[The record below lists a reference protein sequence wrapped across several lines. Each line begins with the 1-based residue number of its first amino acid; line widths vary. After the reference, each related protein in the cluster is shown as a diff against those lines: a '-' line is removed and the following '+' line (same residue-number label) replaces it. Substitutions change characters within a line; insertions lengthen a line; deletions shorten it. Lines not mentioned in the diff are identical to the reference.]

1 MCSLTLYMQKKMMGL
16 NFNGIKKIKTEGGST
31 IFYQPKCLT
40 KTIEEMKTHIPR
52 LRVDS
57 GSGIFMRSIVEKVQS
72 VCSEVNPERE
82 GWDSRLEKNNRVD

>member
-1 MCSLTLYMQKKMMGL
+1 MFSDSVYANEGDGL
-16 NFNGIKKIKTEGGST
+16 EFQWNQRNKRESGTT
-31 IFYQPKCLT
+31 VFYQAKYLT
-40 KTIEEMKTHIPR
+40 KIIEEMKTHIPR

-82 GWDSRLEKNNRVD
+82 GWDGRLEKTNRAD